1 MLHWRFRRD
10 TSRSGARWIDGDIPA
25 AGVRRRCDT
34 QVDRAERVLFS
45 RQNAQPSHQGEL
57 RKRNFAC
64 RGGRIAPIASFFHRE
79 LTVSAFVMSDSFQT
93 VPRLTSE

>member
-1 MLHWRFRRD
+1 MEIFLQLAYGVAATRRF
-10 TSRSGARWIDGDIPA
+10 
-25 AGVRRRCDT
+25 
-34 QVDRAERVLFS
+34 DRAERVLFS